1 MRHLILVLIGL
12 LVVGGCNG
20 GDETASNTAP
30 PNAAAGVGGMG
41 SAAGVDMGDG
51 GYDEGYDG
59 GEGDEGYEDGGEG
72 YDDYGTSDEDYP
84 DEGSMEEGYSD
95 YDSGY
100 DGGYDGN
107 PGPDDGY
114 SSGAGDGNVDYSGY
128 PDESGGPTGGQQQ
141 AAGGGLLG
149 SLGLGAL
156 FGGGAS
162 NNAGGPTLAEAAQ
175 QAFQR
180 GRDKDAMNLWYASI
194 LTGEERGTEMLKTM
208 QWIDEFKQPALAV
221 RFGIGITYSAPRIY
235 RGGPMPIG
243 TRQNLP
249 IRGATGGNTYGS
261 DGASTGAG
269 VGHRGV
275 AEYAG
280 ELGDALIVALK
291 DRIDAGDFGV
301 LLKEAAA
308 GATVRPGNQSGA
320 FAGYDSGGYDS
331 GGYGNEGYDVG
342 GYGNEGYDAG
352 YSYDAGM
359 ESGAGYEDYGSSDA
373 GYEDYGSSGPGYS
386 GDVGYPGASG
396 PGGQASNVQLPDPG
410 AEQILPGISFL
421 GRKERAKLLE
431 QAKEQNL
438 QILLVFDVQV
448 ASPAPNPKTGIVTTN
463 TSVDLYDV
471 QTGKKIH
478 ATQQLSNVTV
488 QLTRESP
495 RFQRKND
502 PVDVMVEGIVTAI
515 DERIKLK
522 PMPAGLNPQN
532 TLNRVTSLVSS
543 QYENPL
549 PVLTEIRYYNS
560 RELLT
565 DELLRKAYEHMLG
578 KDAGKSLAEGSA
590 SKKQEAIQQWIPV
603 H

>member
-1 MRHLILVLIGL
+1 MRHLILVVLIGL
-12 LVVGGCNG
+12 LVVGGCSG

-30 PNAAAGVGGMG
+30 PNAAVGVGGMG

-59 GEGDEGYEDGGEG
+59 GQGYEDSGDGGDG
-72 YDDYGTSDEDYP
+72 YDDYMPPDEDYA
-84 DEGSMEEGYSD
+84 DQGSMDDAYAD
-95 YDSGY
+95 YDGGY
-100 DGGYDGN
+100 DGGYDN
-107 PGPDDGY
+107 
-114 SSGAGDGNVDYSGY
+114 GAGDGDVDYSGY
-128 PDESGGPTGGQQQ
+128 PGESGGPRAGQQQ

-149 SLGLGAL
+149 SLGLGGL

-162 NNAGGPTLAEAAQ
+162 NAGGPTLAQSAQ
-175 QAFQR
+175 EAFQR

-208 QWIDEFKQPALAV
+208 QWIDELKQPALAV

-235 RGGPMPIG
+235 KGSPMPIG

-249 IRGATGGNTYGS
+249 IRGATGGNAYGS
-261 DGASTGAG
+261 EGASAGAG

-291 DRIDAGDFGV
+291 DRIDAGDFGA

-320 FAGYDSGGYDS
+320 FAGYDSGGY
-331 GGYGNEGYDVG
+331 
-342 GYGNEGYDAG
+342 GNEGYDAG
-352 YSYDAGM
+352 YSYDPGM
-359 ESGAGYEDYGSSDA
+359 ESDAGYEDYGSSDA
-373 GYEDYGSSGPGYS
+373 GYEDYGASDPGYS

-421 GRKERAKLLE
+421 GRDELPKLLE

-448 ASPAPNPKTGIVTTN
+448 ESPAPNLKTGIVTTN
-463 TSVDLYDV
+463 TSVDLYNV
-471 QTGKKIH
+471 QTGKRVH
-478 ATQQLSNVTV
+478 ATQELSNVTV

-502 PVDVMVEGIVTAI
+502 PVDVMVKDVLAAI
-515 DERIKLK
+515 DEKIKLK

-560 RELLT
+560 RELLN

-578 KDAGKSLAEGSA
+578 KDAGKSLAAGSA
-590 SKKQEAIQQWIPV
+590 TKKQEAIQQWIPV